1 MSDADHVLY
10 NGNIHRKIVIVL
22 CYSSVEMVI
31 VAGWRQ
37 LGVGIEGNSSNNCL
51 LAGIKLLPLIVGE
64 YCGGKFFKGGNL
76 TKVDFSSEK
85 YFDFKQSSN

>member
-10 NGNIHRKIVIVL
+10 NGNIHTKIVIVL

-37 LGVGIEGNSSNNCL
+37 LGVGIEGTSSSNNCL
-51 LAGIKLLPLIVGE
+51 LAGIKTIEFVGSI
-64 YCGGKFFKGGNL
+64 CKFDQTVFVYL
-76 TKVDFSSEK
+76 CSCICVFLWR
-85 YFDFKQSSN
+85 